1 MGRDL
6 SAMENR
12 HHNSPLMKKNS
23 GLLKT
28 LKFMDQRFEEVLIVL
43 GFLTFIILINLQVI
57 NRYILPFIEFA
68 NITTWTEEVSR
79 YIFIFVSFLGASL
92 AIKKRD
98 SIQVTALVD
107 RLPSGLQKSIHIAN
121 TIFMLYFSYM
131 IVKYGYTLIM
141 FQFET
146 GQTTPALSLPMAIP
160 YSAVPLGFL
169 LMAIRLIQNLM
180 QDTKHMDVKAGLIGT
195 ILAFIMI
202 LPVLTLGESSISLL
216 LFGYFILFIV
226 LGMPI
231 AFALG
236 VSTLATVL
244 ATNAIPIDFF
254 PQTAFTS
261 IDNFPIMA
269 VPFFIAAGIIMGG
282 GNIIRKLLNLS
293 DELLGYLP
301 GGLALVAIVTSMFF
315 SAISGSGPA
324 TVAAIGT
331 LLIPAMIK
339 QGYSPGFATAV
350 VAAAG
355 TIGVIIPPS
364 NPLVIYG
371 VVSQQS
377 ISQLFIAGIIPGILT
392 GIALIVVT
400 YFIAKKNDWRG
411 DKTAFSLKNTL
422 SAAWDAKLALLV
434 PIFILGGIYGGF
446 MTPTEAAAV
455 AAGYGIIIGMFIY
468 KDMDFKGLYR
478 NLAKAGI
485 TSSVIIY

>member
-1 MGRDL
+1 
-6 SAMENR
+6 
-12 HHNSPLMKKNS
+12 
-23 GLLKT
+23 
-28 LKFMDQRFEEVLIVL
+28 MDQRFEEVLIVL

-107 RLPSGLQKSIHIAN
+107 RFPSGLQKSIHIAN

-180 QDTKHMDVKAGLIGT
+180 QDTKHMDVKDGLIGT

-254 PQTAFTS
+254 RRPHLQ
-261 IDNFPIMA
+261 
-269 VPFFIAAGIIMGG
+269 V
-282 GNIIRKLLNLS
+282 
-293 DELLGYLP
+293 
-301 GGLALVAIVTSMFF
+301 
-315 SAISGSGPA
+315 
-324 TVAAIGT
+324 
-331 LLIPAMIK
+331 LI
-339 QGYSPGFATAV
+339 
-350 VAAAG
+350 
-355 TIGVIIPPS
+355 
-364 NPLVIYG
+364 
-371 VVSQQS
+371 
-377 ISQLFIAGIIPGILT
+377 ISQSWLFRFYCCWNYYGWWKHHQKAIE
-392 GIALIVVT
+392 
-400 YFIAKKNDWRG
+400 FIR
-411 DKTAFSLKNTL
+411 
-422 SAAWDAKLALLV
+422 
-434 PIFILGGIYGGF
+434 
-446 MTPTEAAAV
+446 
-455 AAGYGIIIGMFIY
+455 
-468 KDMDFKGLYR
+468 
-478 NLAKAGI
+478 
-485 TSSVIIY
+485 